1 MKLKIFVSLKH
12 KPEEY
17 IVKLRIYDD
26 NGKLVD
32 SKEYEG
38 VKQLVIRARET
49 RISRQ
54 LAPEPYTLVID
65 VEKPRIELKENTLLY
80 IEG

>member
-1 MKLKIFVSLKH
+1 M
-12 KPEEY
+12 
-17 IVKLRIYDD
+17 
-26 NGKLVD
+26 D